1 MAEPTSSSTGDPATS
16 SSEGGGT
23 PTSEAAPL
31 SAATSIAGG
40 FVSSGSAP
48 VAAPASG
55 VTAGGSASSAP
66 VTAASAPAPSAPVPS
81 ARAPSAPAASAPAPS
96 APSSTASSS
105 AGAPSESTLDARF
118 DKSRNLLAET
128 KEALADESRRREL
141 DDRSRIA
148 KLIVNAF
155 VYLIVAVIVFIA
167 VGVADKGW
175 ASWTEA
181 SEFFLKV
188 LSSVLL
194 PVVTLVIGYYFGKDK

>member
-1 MAEPTSSSTGDPATS
+1 
-16 SSEGGGT
+16 
-23 PTSEAAPL
+23 
-31 SAATSIAGG
+31 
-40 FVSSGSAP
+40 
-48 VAAPASG
+48 
-55 VTAGGSASSAP
+55 
-66 VTAASAPAPSAPVPS
+66 
-81 ARAPSAPAASAPAPS
+81 
-96 APSSTASSS
+96 
-105 AGAPSESTLDARF
+105 LDARF

-175 ASWTEA
+175 AYWTEA

>member
-81 ARAPSAPAASAPAPS
+81 ARAPSAPAPS

-175 ASWTEA
+175 AYWTEA

>member
-1 MAEPTSSSTGDPATS
+1 MAEPTSSSSDDSATS
-16 SSEGGGT
+16 SSEGAGT
-23 PTSEAAPL
+23 PTSETAPL

-48 VAAPASG
+48 TPAPASG

-66 VTAASAPAPSAPVPS
+66 VAAASAPAPSAP
-81 ARAPSAPAASAPAPS
+81 APSAPAASAPAPS

-175 ASWTEA
+175 AYWTEA